1 MGVRLDSQ
9 EPTENK
15 CNESKKKML
24 TISGLAI
31 AVGNLTFFSQGSMND
46 WREMLK
52 TYQHQSEMF
61 PVLYLKASKIIEK
74 GVTLSSGDSVFNVNS
89 TYYLISFLIMCLYV
103 FHTWRRVEL
112 SMQYVLEPLTT
123 SSQLMS
129 FYIQKAEGV
138 HPRRVQA

>member
-1 MGVRLDSQ
+1 
-9 EPTENK
+9 
-15 CNESKKKML
+15 
-24 TISGLAI
+24 
-31 AVGNLTFFSQGSMND
+31 
-46 WREMLK
+46 
-52 TYQHQSEMF
+52 MF